1 METVENET
9 AQTHTVTKGKRDT
22 MDKVTIIEY
31 DRIYKNFIDEK
42 YLHDGHDEYYYR
54 NLQVEKPEGGWRH
67 LHSDE
72 IERLVKNSNSATN
85 WDDIWVTDEFDTSM
99 VHNNHFFGM
108 VRIGRISRKVL
119 QYHDLR
125 VPIGI
130 SNSSII
136 SCDIGNDCAIH
147 DVHYMANYII
157 GDRCILFNIHE
168 LSTTDHSKFG
178 NGIIKEGEPEDV
190 RVWLEVMN
198 EIGNRKIMP
207 FDGMTTADAY
217 LWAKFIDDNR
227 LQERLK
233 EITQN
238 SFDNRRGYYG
248 TVGASCVIKNCWILK
263 DAKVGPHCYIK
274 GASKLKNVTINS
286 SEEEPSQIGEGVIL
300 VNGVTGFGCRIFYSV
315 VATRFVL
322 GDNCNLKYGARLI
335 HSVMG
340 DNSTISCCEVLN
352 NLIFPSHEQ
361 HHNNSFLISAC
372 VMGQSNMAAGA
383 TIGSN
388 HNSRATD
395 GEIVASRGF
404 WPGLCSSVKH
414 SSKFAS
420 FTLLSK
426 ADYPNELNIMLP
438 FCLVNNNTAANELE
452 VMPAY
457 WWMYNM
463 YAIAR
468 NTSKYL
474 SRDKR
479 RRKIQNIEFE
489 TLAPDTMEETIEARK
504 LLEVWVAKAYLRSK
518 GEDPDTHEYYDLRAL
533 GKQLLDHEPATVDA
547 LEVFG
552 EQMEKGHRKVRILK
566 PRKAY
571 HAYGDMITYYAV
583 NTILHYLETH
593 PEESIHTLSDQMKG
607 KRLRKWINL
616 GGQTMPQED
625 VDQLRTDINNGVL
638 NSWDEIHHRYDELWT
653 RYQIEKTRH
662 AYFSLMFLYKDETDV
677 LTEAMWKETLLHAI
691 EIQRFICDQVY
702 ESRKKDYDNPFRNA
716 TYRNEAE
723 KIAVIGKIDEVS
735 FVKQIRKETESF
747 IERVNNL
754 LKTEF

>member
-1 METVENET
+1 M
-9 AQTHTVTKGKRDT
+9 
-22 MDKVTIIEY
+22 
-31 DRIYKNFIDEK
+31 
-42 YLHDGHDEYYYR
+42 
-54 NLQVEKPEGGWRH
+54 
-67 LHSDE
+67 
-72 IERLVKNSNSATN
+72 
-85 WDDIWVTDEFDTSM
+85 
-99 VHNNHFFGM
+99 
-108 VRIGRISRKVL
+108 
-119 QYHDLR
+119 R
-125 VPIGI
+125 VPVGI
-130 SNSSII
+130 TDSSII
-136 SCDIGNDCAIH
+136 SCDIGDNVAIH

-157 GDRCILFNIHE
+157 GDKCILFNIQE
-168 LSTTDHSKFG
+168 ISTTDHSKFG
-178 NGIIKEGEPEDV
+178 NGVIKEGEPEDV

-198 EIGNRKIMP
+198 ENGGRKILP
-207 FDGMTTADAY
+207 FDGMITADAY
-217 LWAKFIDDNR
+217 LWAKYIDDKPLQQR
-227 LQERLK
+227 LFD
-233 EITQN
+233 ITN
-238 SFDNRRGYYG
+238 NAFDSHRGYYG
-248 TVGASCVIKNCWILK
+248 TVGESSVIKNCWILK
-263 DAKVGPHCYIK
+263 DAKIGPFCYIK
-274 GASKLKNVTINS
+274 GASKLKNITINS
-286 SEEEPSQIGEGVIL
+286 SEEEPSQVGEGVIL
-300 VNGVTGFGCRIFYSV
+300 VNGITGYGCHIFYSV
-315 VATRFVL
+315 VAVRFVL

-335 HSVMG
+335 YSVLG

-593 PEESIHTLSDQMKG
+593 PGESIHTLSDQMKG

-616 GGQTMPQED
+616 GGQTMPQEN
-625 VDQLRTDINNGVL
+625 VDQLRADINNGVL

>member
-1 METVENET
+1 
-9 AQTHTVTKGKRDT
+9 
-22 MDKVTIIEY
+22 MDKVTIIDY

-42 YLHDGHDEYYYR
+42 YLHDGHDEYYFR
-54 NLQVEKPEGGWRH
+54 NQQVKKPEGGWRH

-85 WDDIWVTDEFDTSM
+85 WDDIWVTDEFDTNM
-99 VHNNHFFGM
+99 VRNNRFFGM
-108 VRIGRISRKVL
+108 VRIGRVTRQVL

-130 SNSSII
+130 TDSSIM
-136 SCDIGNDCAIH
+136 SCDIGDDVAIH

-157 GDRCILFNIHE
+157 GDRVILFNIHE

-178 NGIIKEGEPEDV
+178 NGTIKEGEPEDV

-198 EIGNRKIMP
+198 EIGSRKILP
-207 FDGMTTADAY
+207 FDGMITADAY
-217 LWAKFIDDNR
+217 LWAKYTDDTK

-238 SFDNRRGYYG
+238 SIDFHRGYYG
-248 TVGASCVIKNCWILK
+248 TIGESCVIKNCWILK
-263 DAKVGPHCYIK
+263 DVKVGPYCYIK

-286 SEEEPSQIGEGVIL
+286 SEDEPSQIGEGVIL
-300 VNGVTGFGCRIFYSV
+300 VNGVTGYGCRIFYSV

-322 GDNCNLKYGARLI
+322 GNNCNLKYGARLI

-426 ADYPNELNIMLP
+426 ADYPSELNIMLP
-438 FCLVNNNTAANELE
+438 FCLVNNDVAKDELQ

-468 NTSKYL
+468 NTSKYQ

-479 RRKIQNIEFE
+479 KRKVQNIEFE
-489 TLAPDTMEETIEARK
+489 TLAPDTVEEIIEGRK
-504 LLEVWVAKAYLRSK
+504 LLEVWVAKAYLRKK
-518 GEDPDTHEYYDLRAL
+518 GENPEKYEYYDLRDC
-533 GKQLLDHEPATVDA
+533 GKNLLDNEPDVVKK

-552 EQMEKGHRKVRILK
+552 EHMEKGKRKVRILK
-566 PRKAY
+566 PLEAY
-571 HAYGDMITYYAV
+571 KAYGDMIVYYAV
-583 NTILHYLETH
+583 NTLMHYLEVH
-593 PEESIHTLSDQMKG
+593 PDLDMEAIVKTMKG
-607 KRLRKWINL
+607 GRLRKWINL
-616 GGQTMPQED
+616 GGQTMPEDD
-625 VDQLRTDINNGVL
+625 VDELRADIRDGKL
-638 NSWDEIHHRYDELWT
+638 NTWDEIHHRYDELWT
-653 RYQIEKTRH
+653 DYQTEKLRH
-662 AYFSLMFLYKDETDV
+662 AYFALMFLYKDETDV
-677 LTEAMWKETLLHAI
+677 LTKEMWHENLDKAI
-691 EIQRFICDQVY
+691 LIQQFICDQVF
-702 ESRKKDYDNPFRNA
+702 ESRKKDYDNEFRNA
-716 TYRNEAE
+716 TFRNEDE
-723 KIAVIGKIDEVS
+723 KIAVIGKIEEVK
-735 FVKQIRKETESF
+735 FVKQIREETEKF
-747 IERVNNL
+747 VALIQKYKN
-754 LKTEF
+754 TH

>member
-1 METVENET
+1 
-9 AQTHTVTKGKRDT
+9 
-22 MDKVTIIEY
+22 
-31 DRIYKNFIDEK
+31 
-42 YLHDGHDEYYYR
+42 
-54 NLQVEKPEGGWRH
+54 
-67 LHSDE
+67 
-72 IERLVKNSNSATN
+72 
-85 WDDIWVTDEFDTSM
+85 M
-99 VHNNHFFGM
+99 VRNNHFFGM
-108 VRIGRISRKVL
+108 VRIGRVNNKVL

-130 SNSSII
+130 TDSSII
-136 SCDIGNDCAIH
+136 SCDIGDDVAIH

-157 GDRCILFNIHE
+157 GDRSILFNIHE

-178 NGIIKEGEPEDV
+178 NGTIKEGEDEKV

-198 EIGNRKIMP
+198 EIGTRKIMP

-217 LWAKFIDDNR
+217 LWAKYTDDTK
-227 LQERLK
+227 LQERLA
-233 EITQN
+233 EITQA
-238 SFDNRRGYYG
+238 SVDFHRGYYG
-248 TVGASCVIKNCWILK
+248 TIGESCVIKNCWILK
-263 DAKVGPHCYIK
+263 DAKVGPYCYIK

-286 SEEEPSQIGEGVIL
+286 SEKEPSQIGEGVIL
-300 VNGVTGFGCRIFYSV
+300 VNGVTGYGCRIFYSV

-426 ADYPNELNIMLP
+426 ADYPSELNIMLP
-438 FCLVNNNTAANELE
+438 FCLVNNNTAKNELE
-452 VMPAY
+452 IMPAY

-468 NTSKYL
+468 NTSKYQ

-479 RRKIQNIEFE
+479 LRKVQNIEFE
-489 TLAPDTMEETIEARK
+489 TLAPDTVEEIIEGRK
-504 LLEVWVAKAYLRSK
+504 LLEVWVAKAYLRKK
-518 GEDPDTHEYYDLRAL
+518 GENPEKYEYYDLRDC
-533 GKQLLDHEPATVDA
+533 GKNLLDNESETVKK

-552 EQMEKGHRKVRILK
+552 EHMEKGKRKVRILK
-566 PRKAY
+566 PLEAY

-583 NTILHYLETH
+583 NTLMRYLEAH
-593 PEESIHTLSDQMKG
+593 PELDMEAIVNSMRG

-616 GGQTMPQED
+616 GGQTMPEED
-625 VDQLRTDINNGVL
+625 VDQLRADIRNGKL
-638 NSWDEIHHRYDELWT
+638 NTWDEIHHRYDELWMN
-653 RYQIEKTRH
+653 YQAEKLHH
-662 AYFSLMFLYKDETDV
+662 AYFALMFLYKDETDV
-677 LTEAMWKETLLHAI
+677 LSKEMWHENLDKAI
-691 EIQRFICDQVY
+691 RIQHFICDQVY
-702 ESRKKDYDNPFRNA
+702 ESRKKDYENEFRTATFRN
-716 TYRNEAE
+716 EDE
-723 KIAVIGKIDEVS
+723 KIAVIGKIEDVK
-735 FVKQIRKETESF
+735 FVKQIREETEKF
-747 IERVNNL
+747 VALIQKYKN
-754 LKTEF
+754 TH

>member
-1 METVENET
+1 
-9 AQTHTVTKGKRDT
+9 
-22 MDKVTIIEY
+22 MDQVTIIDY

-42 YLHDGHDEYYYR
+42 YLHDGHDEYFYR
-54 NLQVEKPEGGWRH
+54 NQQVKKPEGGWRH
-67 LHSDE
+67 LHSSE
-72 IERLVKNSNSATN
+72 VERLVMNNNSATD
-85 WDDIWVTDEFDTSM
+85 WDDIWVTDEFDTNM
-99 VHNNHFFGM
+99 IRNNRFFGK
-108 VRIGRISRKVL
+108 VRIGKVSRRVL

-130 SNSSII
+130 TDSSIV
-136 SCDIGNDCAIH
+136 SCDIGDNVAIH

-157 GDRCILFNIHE
+157 GDQCILFNIQE
-168 LSTTDHSKFG
+168 MSTTDHSKFG

-198 EIGNRKIMP
+198 ENEGRRILP
-207 FDGMTTADAY
+207 FDGMITADAY
-217 LWAKFIDDNR
+217 LWAKYTDDTKLQQR
-227 LQERLK
+227 LM
-233 EITQN
+233 EITQQ
-238 SFDNRRGYYG
+238 SMDNHRGYYG
-248 TVGASCVIKNCWILK
+248 TIGESCVIKNCWILK

-274 GASKLKNVTINS
+274 GASKLKNITINS
-286 SEEEPSQIGEGVIL
+286 SKEEPSQIGEGVIL
-300 VNGVTGFGCRIFYSV
+300 VNGVTGYGCRIFYSV

-335 HSVMG
+335 HSVLG

-383 TIGSN
+383 TLGSN

-404 WPGLCSSVKH
+404 WPGLCSSIKH
-414 SSKFAS
+414 SSRFAS

-426 ADYPNELNIMLP
+426 ADYPSELNIMLP
-438 FCLVNNNTAANELE
+438 FCLVNNNTAKNELE

-474 SRDKR
+474 KRDKR
-479 RRKIQNIEFE
+479 KRKIQNIEFE
-489 TLAPDTMEETIEARK
+489 TFAPDTMEETIEARK

-518 GEDPDTHEYYDLRAL
+518 GQDPEKCEYYDLRAQ
-533 GKQLLDHEPATVDA
+533 GKQLLDHEPEMVEQ

-552 EQMEKGHRKVRILK
+552 EGMEKGKRKVRILK
-566 PRKAY
+566 PLQAY
-571 HAYGDMITYYAV
+571 HAYGDMITFYAV
-583 NTILHYLETH
+583 NNILHYLESH
-593 PEESIHTLSDQMKG
+593 PDRTIEDIVAHMKG

-616 GGQTMPQED
+616 GGQTMPEED
-625 VDQLRTDINNGVL
+625 VDQLRADIGNGVL
-638 NSWDEIHHRYDELWT
+638 NTWDEIHQRYNELWLS
-653 RYQIEKTRH
+653 YQKEKLRH
-662 AYFSLMFLYKDETDV
+662 AYFALMFLYKDETDV
-677 LTEAMWKETLLHAI
+677 LTKEMWDETLDNALR
-691 EIQRFICDQVY
+691 IQRFICDQVY
-702 ESRKKDYDNPFRNA
+702 ESRKKDYENPYRNA
-716 TYRNEAE
+716 TFRNEAE
-723 KIAVIGKIDEVS
+723 KLAVIGSIEDVS
-735 FVKQIRKETESF
+735 FVKQIREETEKFVKLVS
-747 IERVNNL
+747 
-754 LKTEF
+754 KYK

>member
-1 METVENET
+1 
-9 AQTHTVTKGKRDT
+9 
-22 MDKVTIIEY
+22 MDQVTIIEY

-54 NLQVEKPEGGWRH
+54 NLQAKIPEGGWRH

-85 WDDIWVTDEFDTSM
+85 WDDIWVTDEFDTNM
-99 VHNNHFFGM
+99 IRNNHFFGM
-108 VRIGRISRKVL
+108 VRIGRVSRKVL

-125 VPIGI
+125 VPVGI
-130 SNSSII
+130 TSSSIS
-136 SCDIGNDCAIH
+136 SCDIGDDCAIH
-147 DVHYMANYII
+147 DVHYMANCLI

-178 NGIIKEGEPEDV
+178 NGIIKEGETEDV

-198 EIGNRKIMP
+198 EIGTRKIMP

-217 LWAKFIDDNR
+217 LWAKYTDDTL

-233 EITQN
+233 EITQD
-238 SFDNRRGYYG
+238 SFDYHRGYYG
-248 TVGASCVIKNCWILK
+248 TIGESCVIKNCWILK
-263 DAKVGPHCYIK
+263 DAKVGPYCYIK

-286 SEEEPSQIGEGVIL
+286 SKEEPSQIGEGVIL
-300 VNGVTGFGCRIFYSV
+300 VNGITGYGCRIFYSV

-335 HSVMG
+335 HSVLG

-438 FCLVNNNTAANELE
+438 FCLVNNNAAKDELE

-468 NTSKYL
+468 NTSKYQK
-474 SRDKR
+474 RDNRK
-479 RRKIQNIEFE
+479 RKIQNIEFE

-504 LLEVWVAKAYLRSK
+504 LIEVWVAKAYLRSK
-518 GEDPDTHEYYDLRAL
+518 GQDPENYEYYDLREC
-533 GKQLLDHEPATVDA
+533 GKQLLDFEPATVNK

-552 EQMEKGHRKVRILK
+552 EEMEKGKRKVRILK
-566 PRKAY
+566 PLQAY

-583 NTILHYLETH
+583 KNILRYLESH
-593 PEESIHTLSDQMKG
+593 PEETIQSLSEQMKG

-625 VDQLRTDINNGVL
+625 VDQLRADINSGVL
-638 NSWDEIHHRYDELWT
+638 NSWEQIHQRYNELWE
-653 RYQIEKTRH
+653 RYHAEKTRH
-662 AYFSLMFLYKDETDV
+662 AYFALMFLYKDETDV
-677 LTEAMWKETLLHAI
+677 LTKEMWHENLKKAI
-691 EIQRFICDQVY
+691 RIQQFICDQVY
-702 ESRKKDYDNPFRNA
+702 ESRRKDYDNPFRNA
-716 TYRNEAE
+716 TFRNEEE
-723 KIAVIGKIDEVS
+723 KIAVIGKLDDVS
-735 FVKQIRKETESF
+735 FVKQIRDETLAF
-747 IERVNNL
+747 IKKASSL
-754 LKTEF
+754 I

>member
-1 METVENET
+1 
-9 AQTHTVTKGKRDT
+9 
-22 MDKVTIIEY
+22 MDKVTIIDY

-42 YLHDGHDEYYYR
+42 YLHGHDEYYYR
-54 NLQVEKPEGGWRH
+54 NRQVSKPLDTWRH
-67 LHSDE
+67 LRSDE

-85 WDDIWVTDEFDTSM
+85 WDDIWVTDEFDTNM
-99 VHNNHFFGM
+99 VRNNRFFGM
-108 VRIGRISRKVL
+108 VRIGRVTRKVL

-130 SNSSII
+130 TDSSIM
-136 SCDIGNDCAIH
+136 SCDIGDDVAIH
-147 DVHYMANYII
+147 DVHYLANYII
-157 GDRCILFNIHE
+157 GDRTILFNIQE
-168 LSTTDHSKFG
+168 ISTTDHSKFG
-178 NGIIKEGEPEDV
+178 NGTIKEGEPEDV
-190 RVWLEVMN
+190 RIWLEVMN
-198 EIGNRKIMP
+198 EIGTRKILP
-207 FDGMTTADAY
+207 FDGMITADAY
-217 LWAKFIDDNR
+217 LWAKYVDDSK

-233 EITQN
+233 EITQA
-238 SFDNRRGYYG
+238 SVDFHRGYYG
-248 TVGASCVIKNCWILK
+248 TIGESCVIKNCWILK
-263 DAKVGPHCYIK
+263 DVKVGPHCYIK
-274 GASKLKNVTINS
+274 GASKLKNITINS

-300 VNGVTGFGCRIFYSV
+300 VNGVTGYGCRIFYSV

-335 HSVMG
+335 NSVLG

-383 TIGSN
+383 TMGSN

-426 ADYPNELNIMLP
+426 ADYPNEMNIMLP
-438 FCLVNNNTAANELE
+438 FCLVNNNTTNNELE

-474 SRDKR
+474 KRDKR
-479 RRKIQNIEFE
+479 KRKIQNIEFE
-489 TLAPDTMEETIEARK
+489 TLAPDTVEEIIEGRK
-504 LLEVWVAKAYLRSK
+504 LLEVWVAQAYLRK
-518 GEDPDTHEYYDLRAL
+518 QGEDPKRYEYYDLREC
-533 GKQLLDHEPATVDA
+533 GKNLLDNEPETVKL

-552 EQMEKGHRKVRILK
+552 EHMEKGKRKVRILK
-566 PRKAY
+566 PLEAY
-571 HAYGDMITYYAV
+571 HAYGDMIVYYAV
-583 NTILHYLETH
+583 STLMHYLEAH
-593 PEESIHTLSDQMKG
+593 PDLDMESIVNSMRG

-616 GGQTMPQED
+616 GGQTMPEEY
-625 VDQLRTDINNGVL
+625 VDQLRADIRDGKL
-638 NSWDEIHHRYDELWT
+638 NTWDEIHHRYDELWDN
-653 RYQIEKTRH
+653 YQAEKLRH

-677 LTEAMWKETLLHAI
+677 LTEEMWHENFDKAI
-691 EIQRFICDQVY
+691 RIQHFICDQVY
-702 ESRKKDYDNPFRNA
+702 ESRKKDYDNEFRNA
-716 TYRNEAE
+716 TFRNEDE
-723 KIAVIGKIDEVS
+723 KIAVIGKIDDVS
-735 FVKQIRKETESF
+735 FVKQIRKETEEF
-747 IERVNNL
+747 IALIQKYRNNH
-754 LKTEF
+754 

>member
-1 METVENET
+1 M
-9 AQTHTVTKGKRDT
+9 R
-22 MDKVTIIEY
+22 
-31 DRIYKNFIDEK
+31 
-42 YLHDGHDEYYYR
+42 
-54 NLQVEKPEGGWRH
+54 
-67 LHSDE
+67 
-72 IERLVKNSNSATN
+72 
-85 WDDIWVTDEFDTSM
+85 
-99 VHNNHFFGM
+99 
-108 VRIGRISRKVL
+108 
-119 QYHDLR
+119 
-125 VPIGI
+125 
-130 SNSSII
+130 
-136 SCDIGNDCAIH
+136 
-147 DVHYMANYII
+147 ANYIV
-157 GDRCILFNIHE
+157 GDRCILFNIQE

-198 EIGNRKIMP
+198 ENEGRRILP
-207 FDGMTTADAY
+207 FDGMITADAY
-217 LWAKFIDDNR
+217 LWAKYADDTK

-233 EITQN
+233 EITQQ
-238 SFDNRRGYYG
+238 SMDNHRGYYG
-248 TVGASCVIKNCWILK
+248 TIGESCVIKNCWILK

-286 SEEEPSQIGEGVIL
+286 SKDEPSQIGEGVIL
-300 VNGVTGFGCRIFYSV
+300 VNGVTGYGCRIFYSV

-335 HSVMG
+335 HSVLG

-414 SSKFAS
+414 SSRFAS

-438 FCLVNNNTAANELE
+438 FCLVNNNTSKNELE

-474 SRDKR
+474 KRDKR
-479 RRKIQNIEFE
+479 KRKIQNIEFE
-489 TLAPDTMEETIEARK
+489 TFAPDTMEETIEGRK

-518 GEDPDTHEYYDLRAL
+518 GEDPEKYEYYDLREC
-533 GKQLLDHEPATVDA
+533 GKNLLDNEPETVKS

-552 EQMEKGHRKVRILK
+552 EGMEKGKRKVRILK
-566 PRKAY
+566 PLEAY

-583 NTILHYLETH
+583 TTCLHYLEAH
-593 PEESIHTLSDQMKG
+593 PDTDMEHIVERMRGH
-607 KRLRKWINL
+607 RLRKWINL
-616 GGQTMPQED
+616 GGQTMPEEY
-625 VDQLRTDINNGVL
+625 VDQLRADIREGKL
-638 NSWDEIHHRYDELWT
+638 NSWEEIHHRYDELWDN
-653 RYQIEKTRH
+653 YQNEKLRH
-662 AYFSLMFLYKDETDV
+662 AYFALMFLYKDETDV
-677 LTEAMWKETLLHAI
+677 MTEEMWHENLDKAI
-691 EIQRFICDQVY
+691 RIQHYICDQVY
-702 ESRKKDYDNPFRNA
+702 DSRKKDYENPFRNA
-716 TYRNEAE
+716 TFRNEAE
-723 KIAVIGKIDEVS
+723 KLAVIGSIDDVS
-735 FVKQIRKETESF
+735 FVKQIRQETEDF
-747 IERVNNL
+747 VQLVN
-754 LKTEF
+754 KYKQQ